1 MLYFHYMTEPEAA
14 RGLTSAEARRR
25 LVASAPHALA
35 PLHGIPGL
43 RAFLMRFD
51 SWLTLIL
58 LLAAA
63 VSAASG
69 DTVSAGIIVGIV
81 VLSAALDYANTYR
94 SEKAVAL
101 LLARVRITAAVRR
114 DGSVQE
120 IPFAEIVPGDV
131 ALLKAGDLVPADG
144 SVIEAK
150 DFFMN
155 ESSLTGESFPREA
168 APGDACYL
176 GASVV
181 TGTAVMLVD
190 KVGTETR
197 YGSITAALEAR
208 EAPTEFD
215 RSIKEFS
222 ALVARVTFILVAA
235 IFVVLA
241 LVRHEFIES
250 LLFAAALAVGL
261 TPELLPM
268 IITLNLTKGSL
279 AMAKRGVI
287 VKRLSAIQNFGSIDI
302 LATDKT
308 GTLTED
314 RITLVRTVDM
324 SGKDDAEVFRLAY
337 LTTAFH
343 SRLETPIDVAIREHG
358 SPDIAAYRKVD
369 EIPFDYERKRDSM
382 VVARGDEHLL
392 IAKGAPEEIIR
403 DCATLGESSV
413 PFSDEMK
420 RQALT
425 EYEKLSSGGFRVL
438 AVATKAV
445 EAKEQYEKDDEQELV
460 FAGFAAFLDPPK
472 ASATDALARMRAYGI
487 AVKILTGD
495 NAAVTL
501 RIAHD
506 IGLPETEAVEGAALA
521 AMSDA
526 EVAKVVEERAIFVRL
541 LPEQKRRIIM
551 ALQANGHVVGYL
563 GDGVNDAP
571 SLAAADV
578 GISVENAVDVA
589 RATADLILLRK
600 SLADLVE
607 GVIEGRRTF
616 ANTLKYMMMDLSS
629 NFGNMFSMAAASIV
643 LPFLPMRSTQILLGN
658 LLYDGSQMAL
668 PFDTVDDEDMIRP
681 RKISI
686 PFLRRFM
693 IYFGL
698 ISSVFDITT
707 FVVLALVF
715 HLAGS
720 AFQTGWFLESI
731 ATQTFV
737 IYITR
742 TRKMPFIES
751 APAKI
756 LIASTLG
763 TVLVAWAIVW
773 SPWAALFAFVAP
785 SALLALTILGITIA
799 YLMAV
804 EIGRR
809 HFYARLSAAA

>member
-1 MLYFHYMTEPEAA
+1 MTEPDQA
-14 RGLTSAEARRR
+14 RGLTSAEARTR

-69 DTVSAGIIVGIV
+69 DTISASIIVGII
-81 VLSAALDYANTYR
+81 VLSAALDYVNTYR
-94 SEKAVAL
+94 SEKAVTL
-101 LLARVRITAAVRR
+101 LLARVRITAMVRR
-114 DGSVQE
+114 DDAVQE

-131 ALLKAGDLVPADG
+131 LELKAGDLVPADG

-168 APGDACYL
+168 TIRDACYL

-181 TGTAVMLVD
+181 TGTAVMVVE

-215 RSIKEFS
+215 KSIREFS
-222 ALVARVTFILVAA
+222 ALVARVTFVLVAA

-250 LLFAAALAVGL
+250 LLFSAALAVGL

-324 SGKDDAEVFRLAY
+324 SGRDDAEVFRLAY

-358 SPDIAAYRKVD
+358 TLDITAYRKVD
-369 EIPFDYERKRDSM
+369 EIPFDYDRKRDSM

-403 DCATLGESSV
+403 DCTSLGSSQT
-413 PFSDEMK
+413 PFTDVDRAS
-420 RQALT
+420 ALA
-425 EYEKLSSGGFRVL
+425 EYEKLSSDGFRVL
-438 AVATKAV
+438 AVAMKVV
-445 EAKEQYEKDDEQELV
+445 EAKEQYEKGDEHDLV

-472 ASATDALARMRAYGI
+472 ATAGDALAKMRAHGI
-487 AVKILTGD
+487 TIKILTGD

-506 IGLPETEAVEGAALA
+506 IGLSETEAIEGSLIAE
-521 AMSDA
+521 MSDV
-526 EVAKVVEERAIFVRL
+526 EIAKAVEEHAIFVRL
-541 LPEQKRRIIM
+541 LPEQKRRIIQ

-616 ANTLKYMMMDLSS
+616 ANTLKYMMMGLSS
-629 NFGNMFSMAAASIV
+629 NFGNMFSMAAASIA

-658 LLYDGSQMAL
+658 LLYDGSQTAIPL
-668 PFDTVDDEDMIRP
+668 DRVDEEDTLRP

-693 IYFGL
+693 VYFGL

-707 FVVLALVF
+707 FVVLAVAF
-715 HLAGS
+715 HLAGP

-737 IYITR
+737 VYIIR

-751 APAKI
+751 APAKL
-756 LIASTLG
+756 LIASTVG

-785 SALLALTILGITIA
+785 SALIALTILGITVA

-804 EIGRR
+804 EVGRR
-809 HFYARLSAAA
+809 HFYARWGAAA